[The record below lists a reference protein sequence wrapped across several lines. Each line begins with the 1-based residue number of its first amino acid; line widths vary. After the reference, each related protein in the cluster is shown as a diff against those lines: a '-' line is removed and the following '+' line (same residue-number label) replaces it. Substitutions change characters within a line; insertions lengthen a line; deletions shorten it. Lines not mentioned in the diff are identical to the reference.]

1 MGSHSEEPVTAP
13 PTRRSLRE
21 AQRRSEAGAATA
33 TGSSRPDLDS
43 QAAHH
48 VPTWAHHGPAA
59 PPEAAPVTESFTR
72 SAPPTQ
78 QARSAWSAGPQA
90 HVAAPSARAA
100 APMASPSA
108 RAAAPAAPP
117 SARAA
122 APMASPSARAAAP
135 MAPSQT
141 RAPAPTEPPHRQ
153 PSTSAPFSASRA
165 PMPLPT
171 LPARIESPLA
181 PAPRPAAALTVPTPA
196 LAAAA
201 TPRALPTAAIRVDAP
216 APERVETVPELA
228 EPELE
233 VTPHGT
239 VQRRSRKPTR
249 AAARLSVLGVLAG
262 ITVVIPVSQGLVPS
276 SVAFGSDAL
285 ADSTLPSTVS
295 ALAGSSLSALPP
307 TSLMASDGALQARG
321 QAAASRT
328 EVRSALPGCD
338 GSLRPAGQNGLL
350 KTSDLCNLW
359 DNHTQLRAD
368 AAVSL
373 AEFNQAFAARFGGD
387 LCLSGG
393 YRTLAAQRSVKAQKG
408 GLAAVPGKSNHG
420 WGLAVDLCQDQ
431 TSGTK
436 WRWITENAPTYGWE
450 NPAWAQPGGS
460 GPYERWHWEYTKG
473 VQADGEYYDG

>member
-13 PTRRSLRE
+13 LTRRQLRE
-21 AQRRSEAGAATA
+21 AQRRSESGSTPA
-33 TGSSRPDLDS
+33 TGTRPDPDS
-43 QAAHH
+43 AAAHH
-48 VPTWAHHGPAA
+48 VPSWAHHQTT
-59 PPEAAPVTESFTR
+59 PVTEALASST
-72 SAPPTQ
+72 PPQ

-90 HVAAPSARAA
+90 HTAAPTALPQSRAAARATSSAAPSAPPVRAA
-100 APMASPSA
+100 APTASPVRAAAPTASPA
-108 RAAAPAAPP
+108 RPAAPAAPP
-117 SARAA
+117 RRSAD
-122 APMASPSARAAAP
+122 
-135 MAPSQT
+135 T
-141 RAPAPTEPPHRQ
+141 
-153 PSTSAPFSASRA
+153 APFSASRT
-165 PMPLPT
+165 PEPLPT
-171 LPARIESPLA
+171 LPARIEWPAAPVQRTVAA
-181 PAPRPAAALTVPTPA
+181 PAAPASIRSAAPA
-196 LAAAA
+196 
-201 TPRALPTAAIRVDAP
+201 TSPRALATTAIRLDAP
-216 APERVETVPELA
+216 APAALESVAPVPATPFPAVEDV
-228 EPELE
+228 PELE

-239 VQRRSRKPTR
+239 VGRRSRKPTR

-285 ADSTLPSTVS
+285 ADSTLPTTVS

-307 TSLMASDGALQARG
+307 SSLMATDGALQARG
-321 QAAASRT
+321 LATASRA
-328 EVRSALPGCD
+328 EERSALPGCD
-338 GSLRPAGQNGLL
+338 GSKRPAGQNGLL

-387 LCLSGG
+387 LCISGG
-393 YRTLAAQRSVKAQKG
+393 YRTLAAQRAVKAQKG

-431 TSGTK
+431 TSGAK

-460 GPYERWHWEYTKG
+460 GPYERWHWEYEKG

>member
-21 AQRRSEAGAATA
+21 AQRRSESGSTPVTGA
-33 TGSSRPDLDS
+33 RPAPDS
-43 QAAHH
+43 PAAHH
-48 VPTWAHHGPAA
+48 VPSWAHGPDA
-59 PPEAAPVTESFTR
+59 PRPSTPVTEALTR
-72 SAPPTQ
+72 SAPPQ
-78 QARSAWSAGPQA
+78 QARSAWSAGPQTRTT
-90 HVAAPSARAA
+90 PQPPQQARAA
-100 APMASPSA
+100 APMATSPGRPTSQGTPPQA
-108 RAAAPAAPP
+108 RPA
-117 SARAA
+117 
-122 APMASPSARAAAP
+122 
-135 MAPSQT
+135 
-141 RAPAPTEPPHRQ
+141 APAPTAPPQR
-153 PSTSAPFSASRA
+153 PSGTTAPFSASRA

-171 LPARIESPLA
+171 LPAHIESPLV
-181 PAPRPAAALTVPTPA
+181 PAPRPVAAPTVPTSVRAVAPTTS
-196 LAAAA
+196 AAPS
-201 TPRALPTAAIRVDAP
+201 PRALPTTAIRLDAAPLETP
-216 APERVETVPELA
+216 AVPELA
-228 EPELE
+228 TPVFPSPVRAEQHVPELE
-233 VTPHGT
+233 VTPHAT
-239 VQRRSRKPTR
+239 LPRRSRKPTR

-295 ALAGSSLSALPP
+295 ALAGAPLSALPP
-307 TSLMASDGALQARG
+307 TSLMATDGALQARDL
-321 QAAASRT
+321 AAASRT
-328 EVRSALPGCD
+328 EERSALPGCD
-338 GSLRPAGQNGLL
+338 GSMRPAGQNGLL

-387 LCLSGG
+387 LCISGG

-460 GPYERWHWEYTKG
+460 GPYERWHWEFKKG